1 MRSKLGSRGKLN
13 RAEVNCAGGETSS
26 REGRGAG
33 VIALASPLLTLELL
47 SAKPFPVIGSV
58 LNVFKVYG
66 FRQ

>member
-1 MRSKLGSRGKLN
+1 MRGEKHHHA
-13 RAEVNCAGGETSS
+13 RAGE
-26 REGRGAG
+26 AG

-58 LNVFKVYG
+58 LNVFKVYS